1 MGESAW
7 PYQVPDDDGLAA
19 HLKCE
24 LRLPVIELKSTIGGA
39 IDLSAVEG
47 RSVVFVYPWTGR
59 PGVADPPNWDH
70 IPGAHGSTPQAIGF
84 RDLQASFAALG
95 VGVFGLSSISP
106 EWQSEFAM
114 RNALSYP
121 LLSDEALL
129 FADSLRLPRFE
140 TGGMTFLK
148 RLTLVCRDGAIEDVV
163 YPVHPPDR
171 HAADLLQRL

>member
-1 MGESAW
+1 MAESAW
-7 PYQVPDDDGLAA
+7 PYPVPDDDGLAA
-19 HLKCE
+19 HLSCG
-24 LRLPVIELKSTIGGA
+24 LRLPVIALPSTMGGA

-84 RDLQASFAALG
+84 RDLLPSFAARG
-95 VGVFGLSSISP
+95 VGVFGLSSVSP
-106 EWQSEFAM
+106 EWQGEFAM
-114 RNALSYP
+114 RNALTYP

-129 FADSLRLPRFE
+129 FAGAMRLPRFE

-148 RLTLVCRDGAIEDVV
+148 RLTLLCRNGSIEDAV